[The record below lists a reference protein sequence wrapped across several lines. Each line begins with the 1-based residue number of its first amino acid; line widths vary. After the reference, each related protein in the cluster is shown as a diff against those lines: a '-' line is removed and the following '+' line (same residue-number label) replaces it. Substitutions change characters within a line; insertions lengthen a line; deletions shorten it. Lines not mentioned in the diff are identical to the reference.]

1 MVDLAISVGQTQT
14 PEAVLFWVLAP
25 LTVAAALAMLLVK
38 KAVHSAILMASVMI
52 NLAIF
57 YIAQDALFL
66 GIVQIVV
73 YTGAVM
79 MLFLFILMLV
89 GVDSSDSL
97 TETIPGLRPIAIT
110 AAVGFGGLMVSL
122 IGRATL
128 GRSAIGLEAA
138 NSNGNVKGIAQL
150 LFSTY
155 VWPFEVVSAL
165 LITAA
170 LGAMVLAHHQSL
182 QLRPTQRQL
191 STQRFRGASLANAA
205 GLPAPGVFARHNA
218 VDVPALLPDG
228 TPAANS
234 INATLQARGDMLTS
248 GTFELGKVDTSKGE
262 EKLMDAANYLY
273 LSALLFTIG
282 AVGVVVRRNAIVVF
296 MCVELMLNAANLAF
310 VTFSRING
318 DLNGQV
324 VAFFTMVVAACEVVV
339 GLAIIVTIYR
349 SRRSASVDDA
359 SLLKR

>member
-25 LTVAAALAMLLVK
+25 LTVAAALGMLLVK
-38 KAVHSAILMASVMI
+38 KAVHSAILMASVMV

-110 AAVGFGGLMVSL
+110 AALGFGGLMMSL
-122 IGRATL
+122 ISRATL
-128 GRSAIGLEAA
+128 GRNAIGLDAA
-138 NSNGNVKGIAQL
+138 NSLGNVEGIAQL
-150 LFSTY
+150 LFSRY

-170 LGAMVLAHHQSL
+170 LGAMVLAHHQSI
-182 QLRPTQRQL
+182 QMRPTQRQL
-191 STQRFRGASLANAA
+191 STQRFRGKSLANAA

-234 INATLQARGDMLTS
+234 INATLQARGDMLPS

-262 EKLMDAANYLY
+262 EK
-273 LSALLFTIG
+273 
-282 AVGVVVRRNAIVVF
+282 
-296 MCVELMLNAANLAF
+296 
-310 VTFSRING
+310 
-318 DLNGQV
+318 
-324 VAFFTMVVAACEVVV
+324 
-339 GLAIIVTIYR
+339 
-349 SRRSASVDDA
+349 
-359 SLLKR
+359 

>member
-25 LTVAAALAMLLVK
+25 LTVAAALGMLLVK
-38 KAVHSAILMASVMI
+38 KAVHSAILMASVMV

-110 AAVGFGGLMVSL
+110 AALGFGGLMMSL
-122 IGRATL
+122 ISRATL
-128 GRSAIGLEAA
+128 GRNAIGLDAA
-138 NSNGNVKGIAQL
+138 NSLGNVEGIAQL
-150 LFSTY
+150 LFSRY

-170 LGAMVLAHHQSL
+170 LGAMVLAHHQSI
-182 QLRPTQRQL
+182 QVRPTQRQL
-191 STQRFRGASLANAA
+191 STQRFRGESLANAA

-262 EKLMDAANYLY
+262 EK
-273 LSALLFTIG
+273 
-282 AVGVVVRRNAIVVF
+282 
-296 MCVELMLNAANLAF
+296 
-310 VTFSRING
+310 
-318 DLNGQV
+318 
-324 VAFFTMVVAACEVVV
+324 
-339 GLAIIVTIYR
+339 
-349 SRRSASVDDA
+349 
-359 SLLKR
+359 

>member
-25 LTVAAALAMLLVK
+25 LTVAAALGMLLVK

-52 NLAIF
+52 NLAVF

-110 AAVGFGGLMVSL
+110 AALGFGGLMMSL
-122 IGRATL
+122 ISRATL
-128 GRSAIGLEAA
+128 GRNAIGLDAA
-138 NSNGNVKGIAQL
+138 NSLGNVEGIAQL
-150 LFSTY
+150 LFSRY

-170 LGAMVLAHHQSL
+170 LGAMVLAHHQSI
-182 QLRPTQRQL
+182 QVRPTQRQL
-191 STQRFRGASLANAA
+191 STQRFRGKSLANAA

-262 EKLMDAANYLY
+262 EK
-273 LSALLFTIG
+273 
-282 AVGVVVRRNAIVVF
+282 
-296 MCVELMLNAANLAF
+296 
-310 VTFSRING
+310 
-318 DLNGQV
+318 
-324 VAFFTMVVAACEVVV
+324 
-339 GLAIIVTIYR
+339 
-349 SRRSASVDDA
+349 
-359 SLLKR
+359 

>member
-1 MVDLAISVGQTQT
+1 MNPTLTIAT
-14 PEAVLFWVLAP
+14 PEAVMFWFMAP
-25 LTVAAALAMLLVK
+25 LAVVAALGMLLVK
-38 KAVHSAILMASVMI
+38 KAVHSAILLAWVMI
-52 NLAIF
+52 TLAFF
-57 YIAQDALFL
+57 YIAQGALFL
-66 GIVQIVV
+66 GIVQVVV

-97 TETIPGLRPIAIT
+97 TETIRGLRPIAIT
-110 AAVGFGGLMVSL
+110 AALGFGGLMVSL

-128 GRSAIGLEAA
+128 GREPVGLDAA
-138 NSNGNVKGIAQL
+138 NAGGNVQGLAQL

-262 EKLMDAANYLY
+262 EK
-273 LSALLFTIG
+273 
-282 AVGVVVRRNAIVVF
+282 
-296 MCVELMLNAANLAF
+296 
-310 VTFSRING
+310 
-318 DLNGQV
+318 
-324 VAFFTMVVAACEVVV
+324 
-339 GLAIIVTIYR
+339 
-349 SRRSASVDDA
+349 
-359 SLLKR
+359 